1 MRLVFGDSEM
11 KSALLTKM
19 MRDLNFGSDCP
30 LMTVRNFLFD
40 NKYQLSR
47 CLSDKKGGHSSEV
60 STNQSVISSVIDVTY
75 RNFLLQHINHLGQCD
90 ALFAQESHP
99 RDLHSHRGSS

>member
-19 MRDLNFGSDCP
+19 RRNLDFGSDCP
-30 LMTVRNFLFD
+30 LMTVRNYLF
-40 NKYQLSR
+40 NHEYQLGK
-47 CLSDKKGGHSSEV
+47 CLSDKKGGHKSVV

-75 RNFLLQHINHLGQCD
+75 RNFLLQHINHLGHCD
-90 ALFAQESHP
+90 AHFAQDSHP
-99 RDLHSHRGSS
+99 RDLHSRRGSS